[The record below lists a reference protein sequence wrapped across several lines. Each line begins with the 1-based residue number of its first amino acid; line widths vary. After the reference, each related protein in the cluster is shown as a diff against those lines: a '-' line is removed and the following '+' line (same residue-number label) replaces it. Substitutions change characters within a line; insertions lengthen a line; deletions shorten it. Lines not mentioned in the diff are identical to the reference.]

1 MLFPRGKILVID
13 DDQRLCEALQ
23 TSLEH
28 EGYRVTVALTGSE
41 GLYRLTN
48 EEGYD
53 LVLLDV
59 MLPEPDGWTILSRVR
74 ASPAIFHLPV
84 IMLTAMTE
92 ETDEVRLLGAGADD
106 YIAKPFSFD
115 RLLAHVNAMYRRAAL
130 QSINPLTGLPGNRQV
145 EQFLQECARETE
157 TFWAA
162 AYADIDNFK
171 SYNDCYGF
179 LRGDEVL
186 QATAR
191 LMVRTAT
198 ACSQSVFV
206 GNIGGDD
213 FLLGFRKG
221 VPRADESALNEVRD
235 VLVELNS
242 RFDQTAR
249 EFYRPEDIARGYLE
263 SESRRGGIER
273 HPLMA
278 LSIAVVAN
286 SRRLFDHPLEI
297 NNAFASVKRKAK
309 SVVGSSVFF
318 DQRKR

>member
-13 DDQRLCEALQ
+13 DDRLLCEALQ

-28 EGYRVTVALTGSE
+28 EGYRVTVALTGGE

-48 EEGYD
+48 GEGYD

-74 ASPAIFHLPV
+74 SSPSIFHLPI

-92 ETDEVRLLGAGADD
+92 ETDEVRLLAAGADD
-106 YIAKPFSFD
+106 YIAKPFSFEK
-115 RLLAHVNAMYRRAAL
+115 LLAHVNAMYRRAAL
-130 QSINPLTGLPGNRQV
+130 QNINPLTGLPGNRQV
-145 EQFLQECARETE
+145 EQFLQQCSRETE

-179 LRGDEVL
+179 LRGDDVL
-186 QATAR
+186 QATAL

-198 ACSQSVFV
+198 ACSQNVFV

-213 FLLGFRKG
+213 FLLGFRKK
-221 VPRADESALNEVRD
+221 VPRADESALNEVRE
-235 VLVELNS
+235 VLDELTS
-242 RFDQTAR
+242 QFDEAAR
-249 EFYRPEDIARGYLE
+249 EFYRPEDIERGYLE
-263 SESRRGGIER
+263 SESRRGGMER

-286 SRRLFDHPLEI
+286 NRRLFTHPLEI
-297 NNAFASVKRKAK
+297 NNAFASMKRKAK

-318 DQRKR
+318 DQRRR